1 MGKKIFITLILSIC
15 FTFGIYAQQIER
27 LTFTDMRS
35 DGTIIGNVT
44 VNAVFMAWTQQRT
57 SIENGMQVLYER
69 VHLPNDK
76 WSDWELQGR
85 EPARFTLRQT
95 YDVLLR
101 QYNITPRASVRLHT
115 QGLQAVRIMT
125 IPDGRG
131 SPMWWSD
138 DGRSFNVM
146 YEFWAIIP

>member
-1 MGKKIFITLILSIC
+1 MIKKVFFTLILSLSIIL
-15 FTFGIYAQQIER
+15 GISAQQIER

-44 VNAVFMAWTQQRT
+44 VNAVFMAWTQQRV
-57 SIENGMQVLYER
+57 SVENGMQVLRER
-69 VHLPNDK
+69 VHLPNDR
-76 WSDWELQGR
+76 WADWEVMER
-85 EPARFTLRQT
+85 SPARLTISQT

-101 QYNITPRASVRLHT
+101 QFNRTPRASVRLHT
-115 QGLQAVRIMT
+115 QGIQAVRIMT

-131 SPMWWSD
+131 SPLWWSE